1 MATVELTVE
10 NFDQTILGNDTIIVD
25 FWAEWCGPCK
35 MFGPVFEA
43 ASEKN
48 PDIVFGKVDTEAQQQ
63 LAAAAG
69 IQSIPT
75 LMVFRERVLVF
86 SQAGAL
92 PAPALDELITAIKG
106 LDMSEVHA
114 AVAQQ
119 QAEAA
124 ES

>member
-10 NFDQTILGNDTIIVD
+10 NFDETILGNDIIIVD

-35 MFGPVFEA
+35 MFGPVFDA
-43 ASEKN
+43 ASEKH
-48 PDIVFGKVDTEAQQQ
+48 PEIVFGKVDTEAQQQ

-92 PAPALDELITAIKG
+92 PAPALDELITAILG
-106 LDMSEVHA
+106 LNMEEVHA
-114 AVAQQ
+114 EVAKQ
-119 QAEAA
+119 QAELS
-124 ES
+124 EN